1 MEMSSHIYGS
11 AIGCVGNGRNNKGD
25 KHIGTNYEGCMKSC
39 GTFIVNSS
47 INLALMSIKF
57 L

>member
-11 AIGCVGNGRNNKGD
+11 AVGCVGNGRNNKGD